1 MKCDFTEVMLFLILF
16 NLLIIFV
23 YHRMTKVRDNAINS
37 VNKFNNVSNV
47 NNSNNS
53 NNPNNSNK
61 SNCSCG
67 ENCKENC
74 KGKCNGNCQGQKPD
88 QTKCLCQRQ
97 EGCKCQ
103 QSTVSKLSTNLDI
116 TQNGFHD
123 KFFPNNNNFLGWR
136 HRMRRDYSQ
145 NNIGVNPTFKGIC
158 TEFYLK
164 NMEPTQPVRQ
174 FA

>member
-1 MKCDFTEVMLFLILF
+1 
-16 NLLIIFV
+16 
-23 YHRMTKVRDNAINS
+23 MTKVRDNAVNS
-37 VNKFNNVSNV
+37 VNKFNNVSN
-47 NNSNNS
+47 S
-53 NNPNNSNK
+53 NNPN
-61 SNCSCG
+61 CSCG
-67 ENCKENC
+67 GN
-74 KGKCNGNCQGQKPD
+74 CNGNCQGQRQRSD

-103 QSTVSKLSTNLDI
+103 QNTVSKLSTNQDI

-158 TEFYLK
+158 TEFYLLHHQGCHQI
-164 NMEPTQPVRQ
+164 EVD
-174 FA
+174 

>member
-23 YHRMTKVRDNAINS
+23 YHRMTKVRDNAVNS
-37 VNKFNNVSNV
+37 VNSFNNVSNV

-53 NNPNNSNK
+53 NNT
-61 SNCSCG
+61 NCSCG
-67 ENCKENC
+67 GNCD
-74 KGKCNGNCQGQKPD
+74 GSCQGQKPD

-103 QSTVSKLSTNLDI
+103 QNTVSKLSTNQDI

>member
-1 MKCDFTEVMLFLILF
+1 
-16 NLLIIFV
+16 
-23 YHRMTKVRDNAINS
+23 MTKIRDNAVNS
-37 VNKFNNVSNV
+37 FNNVS
-47 NNSNNS
+47 NSNNS
-53 NNPNNSNK
+53 NNPN
-61 SNCSCG
+61 CSCG
-67 ENCKENC
+67 ENCN
-74 KGKCNGNCQGQKPD
+74 GNCNGNCKGNCEGQKPD

-103 QSTVSKLSTNLDI
+103 QSTVSKLSTNQDI

-123 KFFPNNNNFLGWR
+123 NFFPNNNNFLGWR

-174 FA
+174 FS